1 MGHGL
6 RFPPAPRLP
15 APGAYALALSLP
27 VIVFALEALG
37 RAWFDPDPWPLPL
50 IAVGAIA
57 WVGGFGPSLI
67 ASVLA
72 AGLGGVFLRTSPYAA
87 DAAAAIPSSLVF
99 AAAALTA
106 AFMGAVARASSLE
119 RERALEAL
127 AESEAVAQS
136 RAAELGALI
145 EAVPAFVSIARDPR
159 ARLVWEN
166 PAAEELFG
174 RWAGAQEG
182 DGPGFRAAPAAL
194 MNGRRLSREDAPL
207 VCAAGGETV
216 RDAEVELVF
225 ADGTRRRVL
234 GNAVP
239 IRTDDGAPRGAVA
252 VFVDVTRQAEAL
264 DALRAREEEL
274 AAAIQARDAFLSAAS
289 HELRTPL
296 TSLSLLIQMLG
307 RTARSSPDPAR
318 EVAARLPAL
327 ERNVTRLTRLVEDLL
342 DVSRLAAGRL
352 SLTLEVLDL
361 AQLVTEVAARF
372 EAEATVDAPPIELE
386 ARGPVRGRW
395 DRLRLEQ
402 VADNLLSNALKY
414 GGGKPVRVVVD
425 ARGGAAVLSVTD
437 QGIGIAEHDRIRIF
451 ERFERT
457 REAQNYGG
465 IGIGLWIVREIVEA
479 LGGEVTVESAPRQG
493 STFTVRL
500 PLEADAPDAVARET
514 EGALRSA

>member
-15 APGAYALALSLP
+15 APSAYALALSLP
-27 VIVFALEALG
+27 VVLFAMEALA
-37 RAWFDPDPWPLPL
+37 RPWFDPDPWPIPL

-57 WVGGFGPSLI
+57 WAGGLGPSII
-67 ASVLA
+67 ASGLA
-72 AGLGGVFLRTSPYAA
+72 AGLGFVFLRTSPHAV
-87 DAAAAIPSSLVF
+87 DAAGAVPSSLVF
-99 AAAALTA
+99 AAAALLA

-127 AESEAVAQS
+127 AESEALAQA

-159 ARLVWEN
+159 ASLVWEN
-166 PAAEELFG
+166 PASQEFLG
-174 RWAGAQEG
+174 RQVGG
-182 DGPGFRAAPAAL
+182 RDGSGLRPPPVAL
-194 MNGRRLSREDAPL
+194 MNGRRLSHADSPL
-207 VCAAGGETV
+207 VCAAAGETV
-216 RDAEVELVF
+216 RDAEVELLF
-225 ADGTRRRVL
+225 ADGTRRRIL

-274 AAAIQARDAFLSAAS
+274 AAAIRARDAFLSAAS

-296 TSLSLLIQMLG
+296 TSLSLLIQMLA
-307 RTARSSPDPAR
+307 RTVRSSPDPAR

-352 SLTLEVLDL
+352 SLTLEDLDL

-372 EAEATVDAPPIELE
+372 EAEATVDAPAIELE
-386 ARGPVRGRW
+386 AHGPVRGRW

-402 VADNLLSNALKY
+402 VANNLLSNALKY
-414 GGGKPVRVVVD
+414 GGGRPVRVVVD
-425 ARGGAAVLSVTD
+425 VRGGAAVLSVTD
-437 QGIGIAEHDRIRIF
+437 LGIGIAEQDRIRIF

-457 REAQNYGG
+457 LEAQNYGG

-479 LGGEVTVESAPRQG
+479 LDGEVTVQSAPGEG

-500 PLEADAPDAVARET
+500 PLEADARDAVGRED